1 MESSI
6 TILLAQTIEDPPV
19 WQRFN
24 EAFTEGHT
32 DFDCA
37 KMSPNRAVLKK
48 KHKASTASA
57 RSSRSRTASTRR
69 VTRKTTPRKQIR
81 LLIADDHALI
91 LEGLAATI
99 GRQDDMTVV
108 AKASNGR
115 EAVEMWSMHRPD
127 VSLLDL
133 RMPELNGVGV
143 IREVR
148 DLDVSA
154 RVIVHTTY
162 DTDEEI
168 YQAVRAGAK
177 AYLLK
182 DAPLEELLDAIR
194 KVHAGETCI
203 PPALGAKLASR
214 MSGEAMT
221 GREMDVLRLLARGKS
236 NKEIGSTLF
245 ISETTV
251 KTHVRSIF
259 AKLSVVSRTEAIA
272 AANQRG
278 VIQL

>member
-1 MESSI
+1 VNVCWVVLQKRGRPSKPLCQE
-6 TILLAQTIEDPPV
+6 TYEGPKILVVLRHAQRLQWLRVKTK
-19 WQRFN
+19 
-24 EAFTEGHT
+24 
-32 DFDCA
+32 A
-37 KMSPNRAVLKK
+37 KRA
-48 KHKASTASA
+48 KASVVRKQTG
-57 RSSRSRTASTRR
+57 SSRPA
-69 VTRKTTPRKQIR
+69 TRKTAARDKIR

-108 AKASNGR
+108 AKANNGR
-115 EAVEMWSMHRPD
+115 EAVDLWTAHRPD

-133 RMPELNGVGV
+133 RMPKLNGVGV

-214 MSGEAMT
+214 MSGDALT
-221 GREMDVLRLLARGKS
+221 GREIDVLKLLARGRS
-236 NKEIGSTLF
+236 NKEIGTDLF

-259 AKLSVVSRTEAIA
+259 TKLSVMSRTEAIA

-278 VIQL
+278 LIQL

>member
-1 MESSI
+1 MASKEH
-6 TILLAQTIEDPPV
+6 E
-19 WQRFN
+19 
-24 EAFTEGHT
+24 
-32 DFDCA
+32 DFDCITVCSTFA
-37 KMSPNRAVLKK
+37 MAELKTK
-48 KHKASTASA
+48 GKRSKAFVA
-57 RSSRSRTASTRR
+57 
-69 VTRKTTPRKQIR
+69 PRKQPKSKGRASRKISQRPRIR

-115 EAVEMWSMHRPD
+115 EAVELWSTHRPD

-148 DLDVSA
+148 DLNVSA

-168 YQAVRAGAK
+168 YQAIRAGAK

-236 NKEIGSTLF
+236 NKEIGAALF

-278 VIQL
+278 LIQL

>member
-1 MESSI
+1 MIVLRQAQRLQWVRVKTKTKRAKAAVARKRTGSS
-6 TILLAQTIEDPPV
+6 
-19 WQRFN
+19 
-24 EAFTEGHT
+24 G
-32 DFDCA
+32 
-37 KMSPNRAVLKK
+37 
-48 KHKASTASA
+48 SA
-57 RSSRSRTASTRR
+57 R
-69 VTRKTTPRKQIR
+69 RKAAPRDKIR

-115 EAVEMWSMHRPD
+115 EAVELWTAHRPD

-133 RMPELNGVGV
+133 RMPKLNGVGV

-148 DLDVSA
+148 DLDVAA

-168 YQAVRAGAK
+168 YQAIRAGAR

-182 DAPLEELLDAIR
+182 DAPLQELLDAIR
-194 KVHAGETCI
+194 RVHAGETCI
-203 PPALGAKLASR
+203 PPALAAKLASR

-221 GREMDVLRLLARGKS
+221 SREMDVLRLLARGRS
-236 NKEIGSTLF
+236 NKEIGATLF

-259 AKLSVVSRTEAIA
+259 SKLDVMSRTEAIA

-278 VIQL
+278 LIQL

>member
-1 MESSI
+1 MFATSRASLSNAYKSQRVLQESHNDLDMLPYSSFPA
-6 TILLAQTIEDPPV
+6 LV
-19 WQRFN
+19 
-24 EAFTEGHT
+24 
-32 DFDCA
+32 
-37 KMSPNRAVLKK
+37 KK
-48 KHKASTASA
+48 KRKASTASVK
-57 RSSRSRTASTRR
+57 SPRTQTVSTRPGI
-69 VTRKTTPRKQIR
+69 RKVHLRNQIR

-108 AKASNGR
+108 ATASNGR
-115 EAVEMWSMHRPD
+115 EALELWKTHRPD

-133 RMPELNGVGV
+133 RMPQLNGVAV

-154 RVIVHTTY
+154 RIIVQTTY

-182 DAPLEELLDAIR
+182 DAPLDELLDVIR
-194 KVHAGETCI
+194 KVNGGETCI

-214 MSGEAMT
+214 MSGEALT
-221 GREMDVLRLLARGKS
+221 GREVDVLKLLARGRS
-236 NKEIGSTLF
+236 NKEIGTDLF

-251 KTHVRSIF
+251 KTHVRSVF
-259 AKLSVVSRTEAIA
+259 TKLNVMSRTEAIA
-272 AANQRG
+272 TANRRG
-278 VIQL
+278 LIHL

>member
-1 MESSI
+1 MIENWIDESKERTWFLSQSAVQADNRKGPSKMPYI
-6 TILLAQTIEDPPV
+6 TVGKDGMKRKPKAKKSSAASS
-19 WQRFN
+19 RN
-24 EAFTEGHT
+24 RTETRRGI
-32 DFDCA
+32 D
-37 KMSPNRAVLKK
+37 
-48 KHKASTASA
+48 KAS
-57 RSSRSRTASTRR
+57 RT
-69 VTRKTTPRKQIR
+69 KKIR

-99 GRQDDMTVV
+99 GRQNDMTVV

-115 EAVEMWSMHRPD
+115 EAVELWKTHRPD

-133 RMPELNGVGV
+133 RMPTLNGVGV

-148 DLDVSA
+148 ELDVSA

-168 YQAVRAGAK
+168 YQAIRAGAK
-177 AYLLK
+177 GYLLK
-182 DAPLEELLDAIR
+182 DAPLQELLDSIR

-214 MSGEAMT
+214 MSGEALT
-221 GREMDVLRLLARGKS
+221 DREVDVLKLLARGRS
-236 NKEIGSTLF
+236 NKEIGTDLF

-251 KTHVRSIF
+251 KSHMRSIF
-259 AKLSVVSRTEAIA
+259 SKLNVMSRTEAIA
-272 AANQRG
+272 AANKRG
-278 VIQL
+278 LIQL

>member
-1 MESSI
+1 M
-6 TILLAQTIEDPPV
+6 
-19 WQRFN
+19 
-24 EAFTEGHT
+24 
-32 DFDCA
+32 
-37 KMSPNRAVLKK
+37 KK
-48 KHKASTASA
+48 KPKAKKGSA
-57 RSSRSRTASTRR
+57 ASSRKRTEPRRGIDRASRA
-69 VTRKTTPRKQIR
+69 KKIR

-115 EAVEMWSMHRPD
+115 EAVELWSAHRPD

-133 RMPELNGVGV
+133 RMPMLNGVGV

-148 DLDVSA
+148 DLDVAA

-168 YQAVRAGAK
+168 YQAIRAGAK
-177 AYLLK
+177 GYLLK
-182 DAPLEELLDAIR
+182 DAPLEDLLTAIR

-214 MSGEAMT
+214 MSGEALT
-221 GREMDVLRLLARGKS
+221 GRELDVLKLVAHGRSK
-236 NKEIGSTLF
+236 KEIGSDLF
-245 ISETTV
+245 IS
-251 KTHVRSIF
+251 
-259 AKLSVVSRTEAIA
+259 
-272 AANQRG
+272 
-278 VIQL
+278 